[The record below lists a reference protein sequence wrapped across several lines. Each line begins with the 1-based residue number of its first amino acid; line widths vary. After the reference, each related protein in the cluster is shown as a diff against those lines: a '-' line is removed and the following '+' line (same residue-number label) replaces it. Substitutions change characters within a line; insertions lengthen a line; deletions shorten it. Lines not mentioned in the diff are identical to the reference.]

1 MPLRK
6 SPLRTP
12 ALVAA
17 RRVNARK
24 SHGPKTLRGK
34 ARSSLNALKHGRYAV
49 DLRRKLLEAGDRQ
62 GEALYARIEA
72 RVAEAFCSGRSG
84 WISASA
90 RMTVARARA
99 PVPGSVTPAEAGV
112 QGQSKQSTENERQL
126 RRLTSLVWC
135 FSARRRLRKLPS
147 PKTILECAMESL
159 GCPTRELPRTRIQV
173 HDGHRRIGLVF
184 WVQRRRIPGWKG
196 FWKRFGKQFEK
207 MAAGFEPTR
216 LEHTGV
222 QGPGQVG
229 LGQVGPDQAGL
240 KPAALEGALAPVP
253 TAAWEWETGL
263 RSRIFR
269 LRRPNI
275 WARLHYGLDRDGIY
289 SPTLEARGRRELKK
303 LCLAGIPV
311 SSWPPLLGS
320 SLGNGESESP
330 GIDWALIP
338 FGFGKLP
345 QEARRDDS

>member
-12 ALVAA
+12 ALLAA
-17 RRVNARK
+17 SRANARK
-24 SHGPKTLRGK
+24 SRGPKTLRGK
-34 ARSSLNALKHGRYAV
+34 ARASLNALKHGRYAV

-90 RMTVARARA
+90 IMTVARATA

-112 QGQSKQSTENERQL
+112 QGQSKQSTEDERQL

-159 GCPTRELPRTRIQV
+159 GCSTRELPRTRIQV

-196 FWKRFGKQFEK
+196 FWKRFRKEFER
-207 MAAGFEPTR
+207 MAAGLEPTG
-216 LEHTGV
+216 LEHTDVTGLG
-222 QGPGQVG
+222 QTALGQVG
-229 LGQVGPDQAGL
+229 LEQAGL
-240 KPAALEGALAPVP
+240 DGALTPVP
-253 TAAWEWETGL
+253 VAARERETGL

-311 SSWPPLLGS
+311 STWPPLLGS
-320 SLGNGESESP
+320 ALGNGESESP

-338 FGFGKLP
+338 FGFGKM
-345 QEARRDDS
+345 R